1 MAVGRLQGEVSGLF
15 KRELPKPYLARLSFG
30 LGVIGLIMGSMLACY
45 CWGWFVCSGAFFV
58 YPILN
63 GSRPLKIFAI
73 CLVIIS
79 MVSAIVE
86 FLAEWKIEAKTNAER
101 IRNSAPASYPMP
113 GLLDI
118 PDDAK
123 VLLKLHFDEV
133 EIELPEQLR
142 KQFITMLR
150 KEAVYV
156 DFMRATALPYAKFEV
171 DGKVFGWYGNSVV
184 EGETRKGRVW
194 SSPLM
199 QALINNSPS
208 STASGEVWGKY
219 LGELNADTNIQATVV
234 QGLGAYPDRNSG
246 K

>member
-1 MAVGRLQGEVSGLF
+1 VSQLS
-15 KRELPKPYLARLSFG
+15 KPYLARLSFG
-30 LGVIGLIMGSMLACY
+30 LGIIGLIMGSVLACY

-58 YPILN
+58 YPILH
-63 GSRPLKIFAI
+63 GSRRLKFFAI
-73 CLVIIS
+73 CFVAIS
-79 MVSAIVE
+79 TVSAIAQ
-86 FLAEWKIEAKTNAER
+86 FLAEREIEAKTNELR

-133 EIELPEQLR
+133 EVELPEQLR

-171 DGKVFGWYGNSVV
+171 GGKVFSWHGNSVV
-184 EGETRKGRVW
+184 EGESRKGRVW

-199 QALINNSPS
+199 QALINNSPGS
-208 STASGEVWGKY
+208 SSSREVWGKY
-219 LGELNADTNIQATVV
+219 LSELNADTNIQSTVV
-234 QGLGAYPDRNSG
+234 QGLGAYPDRNAG